1 MADIIASAVRLPTP
15 EPADA
20 LPTSTGKRKR
30 SPDSRSPPRRHRSP
44 PGRHSFERDIP
55 LHSGRLKEV
64 NRNRASERAHQQ
76 EVRPSKPEK
85 KQLTAE
91 EKTELA
97 KKEFNELLTKRSG
110 GVYVPPA
117 KLRALQ
123 ENIKDPKAKEFQRM
137 AWDALKKSINGLIN
151 KVNVG
156 NIKDI
161 VPELFGENLIRGR
174 GLFCRSIMKSQ
185 ASYVELTD
193 VLACTAAIVNT
204 KLPQLGEL
212 LVHRLTWQY
221 RRGYKRNDKTVCI
234 SSSRF
239 LAALANQQVVHY
251 MLVVQII
258 LLLITKPTDDSIEI
272 ACSTYRTI
280 GMLLDERDKV
290 VSNAIMDSL
299 RQSLHENKEL
309 TVRTQY
315 TIESV
320 FMHRREGFKQHPT
333 IREELDIIE
342 EEDQITHQ
350 LELDDEVNTQDNL
363 NVFKYDPEWEENE
376 KAYARLRDEILGNVE
391 GSDEEDMAD
400 DESEESEEDEETK
413 RIEIKDQS
421 NMDLVNLRKTI
432 YLNIKGSGG
441 FEEAV
446 HKLMRVDLPPGKE
459 KELPQM
465 IIEGAS
471 QERTYNKFY
480 GLIAERFA
488 KLNRLWKNLFEE
500 LFTEYYETIHRLQT
514 NRIRIVA
521 QMFGH
526 LLATDAIAWNVL
538 EIIHLNEEETSSS
551 SRIFIKIL
559 FEDLVSALGMK
570 SLAERL
576 KEPELQPSLEGLFP
590 KDNPKNTRFAINFFT
605 ACSMGLL
612 TEGMREYLKTLPKP
626 VAPALPANE
635 ESESESESESSFSSR
650 RSRSMSGTPPRRT
663 ADRGERGRRNSYS
676 DSEDSYDSRSRSPPR
691 RRYRSRTR
699 SPDRRRRNSYSSSDS
714 RSRTP
719 SRTRANGRG
728 GDRTRRTSSSPPP
741 PRRTRRSPSI
751 RESRSRS
758 PIPRRSR
765 RSPSIR
771 ESRSRSPIP
780 RRSRRSPSTDKS
792 HSRSRSR
799 SRSLPPRRRSYRSE
813 SSDRGKRRRGRSE
826 TPPRR
831 NAGFRRNSSSV
842 ESTRGERRRDRYS
855 PPARRR
861 RYSSDASDDSRG
873 PPRRDGRR

>member
-1 MADIIASAVRLPTP
+1 M
-15 EPADA
+15 
-20 LPTSTGKRKR
+20 
-30 SPDSRSPPRRHRSP
+30 
-44 PGRHSFERDIP
+44 
-55 LHSGRLKEV
+55 
-64 NRNRASERAHQQ
+64 
-76 EVRPSKPEK
+76 EK
-85 KQLTAE
+85 KSLTEE
-91 EKTELA
+91 EKAELA

-123 ENIKDPKAKEFQRM
+123 ENIRDPKTKEFQRM

-212 LVHRLTWQY
+212 LVHRLVWQF
-221 RRGYKRNDKTVCI
+221 RRGFKRNDKTVCI

-258 LLLITKPTDDSIEI
+258 LLLITNPTDDSIEI
-272 ACSTYRTI
+272 ACSTYRTV

-290 VSNAIMDSL
+290 VSNAIMDTL
-299 RQSLHENKEL
+299 RQCLHENKEL

-350 LELDDEVNTQDNL
+350 LELDDEVDTQDGL

-376 KAYARLRDEILGNVE
+376 KAYARLRDEILGNVD
-391 GSDEEDMAD
+391 GTDEEDMAD
-400 DESEESEEDEETK
+400 DESEESEEDEEMK

-488 KLNRLWKNLFEE
+488 RLNRLWKNLFEE
-500 LFTEYYETIHRLQT
+500 LFVEYYETIHRLQT

-526 LLATDAIAWNVL
+526 LLATDAIGWDVL
-538 EIIHLNEEETSSS
+538 RIIHLNEDETTSS

-559 FEDLVSALGMK
+559 FEDLVSALGMGT
-570 SLAERL
+570 LAERL

-612 TEGMREYLKTLPKP
+612 TEGMREHLKNLPKP
-626 VAPALPANE
+626 ELPALPANE
-635 ESESESESESSFSSR
+635 ESESDSESVSSYSSYSS
-650 RSRSMSGTPPRRT
+650 RSRSTSRTPPRRT
-663 ADRGERGRRNSYS
+663 AERGGRGRRDSHS
-676 DSEDSYDSRSRSPPR
+676 DGEDSYDSRSPSPPHR
-691 RRYRSRTR
+691 RHRSRTR
-699 SPDRRRRNSYSSSDS
+699 SPDPQDRATNRRRRDSYSSSNS
-714 RSRTP
+714 RSRSP

-728 GDRTRRTSSSPPP
+728 RGDRARRYSSSPPP

-758 PIPRRSR
+758 
-765 RSPSIR
+765 RSPA
-771 ESRSRSPIP
+771 P
-780 RRSRRSPSTDKS
+780 RRSRRSPSTDE
-792 HSRSRSR
+792 SR
-799 SRSLPPRRRSYRSE
+799 SRSLPPRRRSYTNE
-813 SSDRGKRRRGRSE
+813 SDDEGRRRRGRLE

-831 NAGFRRNSSSV
+831 VAGMRRNSSSV
-842 ESTRGERRRDRYS
+842 ESRRGERRRDRDGS
-855 PPARRR
+855 PPRRR
-861 RYSSDASDDSRG
+861 RYSSDESDDSRS
-873 PPRRDGRR
+873 PPRRRDDRR

>member
-1 MADIIASAVRLPTP
+1 MADVVASAVRLPTP
-15 EPADA
+15 EPVDA

-30 SPDSRSPPRRHRSP
+30 SPDSRSPPRRFRSP
-44 PGRHSFERDIP
+44 PSRRSFERDIP
-55 LHSGRLKEV
+55 LHSGRLKDS
-64 NRNRASERAHQQ
+64 NRNRASDRVQQQ
-76 EVRPSKPEK
+76 EGRPSKPEK

-91 EKTELA
+91 EKAELA

-123 ENIKDPKAKEFQRM
+123 ENIKDPKSKEFQRM

-212 LVHRLTWQY
+212 LVYRLVWQF

-239 LAALANQQVVHY
+239 LASLANQQVVHY
-251 MLVVQII
+251 MLVVQVI

-280 GMLLDERDKV
+280 GMLLDERDKI
-290 VSNAIMDSL
+290 VSNAIMDTL
-299 RQSLHENKEL
+299 RQCLHGNKEL
-309 TVRTQY
+309 SVRTQY

-350 LELDDEVNTQDNL
+350 LELDDEVNTQDVL

-376 KAYARLRDEILGNVE
+376 KAYARLRDEILGNVD

-400 DESEESEEDEETK
+400 DESEESEDEEAK

-446 HKLMRVDLPPGKE
+446 HKLMRVDLPPGQE

-526 LLATDAIAWNVL
+526 LLATDAIGWNVL

-559 FEDLVSALGMK
+559 FEDLVGALGIR
-570 SLAERL
+570 SLADRL
-576 KEPELQPSLEGLFP
+576 KDPELQSSLEGLFP

-612 TEGMREYLKTLPKP
+612 TEGMREYLNTLPKP
-626 VAPALPANE
+626 EAPALPANKK
-635 ESESESESESSFSSR
+635 SESDSESESSYSSYTS
-650 RSRSMSGTPPRRT
+650 RSRSMSRTPPRRT
-663 ADRGERGRRNSYS
+663 ADRGERGRRDSYS
-676 DSEDSYDSRSRSPPR
+676 DSEDSYDSRSRSPQP

-699 SPDRRRRNSYSSSDS
+699 SPDRRRRDSYSSSDS

-728 GDRTRRTSSSPPP
+728 GDRTHRPSSSPPQT
-741 PRRTRRSPSI
+741 RRTRQSPSI

-765 RSPSIR
+765 RRLSIR

-780 RRSRRSPSTDKS
+780 RRRRRSPSTDES
-792 HSRSRSR
+792 HSRSRS
-799 SRSLPPRRRSYRSE
+799 PRRRSYRSE
-813 SSDRGKRRRGRSE
+813 SNNEGERRRGRSE

-831 NAGFRRNSSSV
+831 NTGFRRNSSSV
-842 ESTRGERRRDRYS
+842 ESARGERQRDRYN
-855 PPARRR
+855 PPPRRR
-861 RYSSDASDDSRG
+861 RYSSDESDDSRG
-873 PPRRDGRR
+873 PPRRDGRK